1 MKNILEKDVETK
13 LIDYNVRIFWEP
25 DMCAFLEGRTAD
37 TKGAVHIADID
48 ISGGIDWDKTGL
60 QVLGCLDENAAKL
73 KMLASQR
80 RTR

>member
-1 MKNILEKDVETK
+1 
-13 LIDYNVRIFWEP
+13 
-25 DMCAFLEGRTAD
+25 MCEFLEGRTAD

>member
-1 MKNILEKDVETK
+1 MKNMLEKDVETK
-13 LIDYNVRIFWEP
+13 LTDYNVRIFWEP

-60 QVLGCLDENAAKL
+60 QGR
-73 KMLASQR
+73 ASCEEGALMVSIWPR
-80 RTR
+80 RS